1 MAKIL
6 LTIPQEAEE
15 RLDNLFSAAFGVDH
29 PAMIDWVVIKFELK
43 RLRKLEGEANGRKP
57 NKEPTAETD

>member
-1 MAKIL
+1 MAEIL

-29 PAMIDWVVIKFELK
+29 PAMIDWVSIKFELK

-57 NKEPTAETD
+57 TEEQGPNT